1 MANSKALG
9 VNDIKLANQVFNTW
23 HASVGLED
31 TLEEITQSSFF
42 AHISRK
48 LRMSDRIIVDR
59 EDGTHVAEL
68 RVMNAGDN
76 WAKVEVIYEHDP
88 STYESD
94 LFEGIPPTD
103 YEVKWRGGAK
113 WSVIRKADNAVLM
126 ENIVSK
132 LDAEIWLR
140 DHTMAMAL

>member
-1 MANSKALG
+1 MANSKALS

-76 WAKVEVIYEHDP
+76 WAKVEVIYEHKAKQTVTSP
-88 STYESD
+88 EEEIS
-94 LFEGIPPTD
+94 TD
-103 YEVKWRGGAK
+103 YEIKWRGRAK
-113 WSVIRKADNAVLM
+113 WSVIRKADKAVLS
-126 ENIVSK
+126 ENIVEK
-132 LDAEIWLR
+132 FDAENWLR
-140 DHTMAMAL
+140 EHLKAIAL

>member
-23 HASVGLED
+23 HASVGIED

-76 WAKVEVIYEHDP
+76 WAKVEVIYEHKAKQTVTSP
-88 STYESD
+88 EEEIS
-94 LFEGIPPTD
+94 TD
-103 YEVKWRGGAK
+103 YEIKWRGRAK
-113 WSVIRKADNAVLM
+113 WSVVRKADNAVLS
-126 ENIVSK
+126 ENIVEK
-132 LDAEIWLR
+132 FDAENWLR
-140 DHTMAMAL
+140 EHLKAIAL